1 MKHWSLFVLAY
12 LLNGDMAAG
21 SDLAANCVTT
31 HVLPVITTTMCSGS
45 SPAVPTAYMPDGEA
59 PVPNV
64 PGRYSQAAMA
74 PSAAEPSSVPD
85 ISMLDK
91 PMHNPTAQNS
101 DNPATGSDALKFG
114 VDHTTGDA
122 HTAESGNSSQ
132 VTKPHQTTAGGVS
145 PNSGAGNSSA
155 PNPHISGQS
164 GTVIVHLSSATKPT
178 DSALESS
185 NTPLVVSGASTTCI
199 DIRVDMMI
207 MTGLVACLAP
217 MMIHL

>member
-31 HVLPVITTTMCSGS
+31 HVLPVITTSMCSGS
-45 SPAVPTAYMPDGEA
+45 LPAVPTAYMPDGEA
-59 PVPNV
+59 SIPNV
-64 PGRYSQAAMA
+64 PGQHSQPAMA
-74 PSAAEPSSVPD
+74 PPAAEPSSVPD

-101 DNPATGSDALKFG
+101 DSPATGSDALKFG
-114 VDHTTGDA
+114 GDYTTGDA
-122 HTAESGNSSQ
+122 HTGESGNSSQ
-132 VTKPHQTTAGGVS
+132 VTKPHQTTTGGVS
-145 PNSGAGNSSA
+145 PNSGDDNNSA
-155 PNPHISGQS
+155 PKPRISGQS
-164 GTVIVHLSSATKPT
+164 GSVTGHGSSVTKPT

-185 NTPLVVSGASTTCI
+185 NTPLVVSGALTVGI
-199 DIRVDMMI
+199 NIRVDMLI